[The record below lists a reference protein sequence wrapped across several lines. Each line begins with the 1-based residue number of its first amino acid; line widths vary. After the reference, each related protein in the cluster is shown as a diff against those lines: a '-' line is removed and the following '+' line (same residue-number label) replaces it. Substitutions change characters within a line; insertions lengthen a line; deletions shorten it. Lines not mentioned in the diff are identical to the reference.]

1 MVKELEVFNPR
12 KRSMFDDW
20 GIIDLMF
27 KDFLGDDTMFMSPF
41 NSHFKTNYPMNIK
54 TTNNADIVDIA
65 VAGIDKNDIQI
76 QLNKTKRM
84 LNVKYEKGL
93 TGEEEG
99 VKWGCRK
106 IKQSSFDF
114 AFTIPETSDIDNI
127 KITHKN
133 GIINIVV
140 PKLEEIKKEDIIEE
154 IKL

>member
-1 MVKELEVFNPR
+1 
-12 KRSMFDDW
+12 
-20 GIIDLMF
+20 
-27 KDFLGDDTMFMSPF
+27 
-41 NSHFKTNYPMNIK
+41 
-54 TTNNADIVDIA
+54 
-65 VAGIDKNDIQI
+65 
-76 QLNKTKRM
+76 M
-84 LNVKYEKGL
+84 LNVKYEKND

-133 GIINIVV
+133 GIINIIV
-140 PKLEEIKKEDIIEE
+140 PKLEEIKKEDIVEE